1 MVTLKKNA
9 LQQMQ
14 RKMNA
19 YVTETRNYKEHKQ
32 PLLTFSL
39 LM

>member
-9 LQQMQ
+9 LQQIQ
-14 RKMNA
+14 RKMNT
-19 YVTETRNYKEHKQ
+19 YVTETRNYKEHQK

-39 LM
+39 LR